1 MTQDTFT
8 SIARGSCL
16 ALCLAKIVEPEAL
29 QSQLM
34 MDVIMGWRKD
44 YIGDDG
50 FVREPEK
57 YLNLIDPRH
66 RKWSYRIQDIDSL
79 EDIPEGE
86 TVPVLYSI
94 DGRNG
99 HFVLADNK
107 GIVWNSLDTSINVR
121 DGRPVS
127 YREIRHEG

>member
-8 SIARGSCL
+8 TIAKGSCL
-16 ALCLAKIVEPEAL
+16 ALCLAKAVDPDAL

-34 MDVIMGWRKD
+34 IDVILGWRKD

-50 FVREPEK
+50 YVCEPEK
-57 YLNLIDPRH
+57 YMNLIDPRH

-94 DGRNG
+94 DGKRG
-99 HFVLADNK
+99 HFVLANSK

-127 YREIRHEG
+127 YREIRHD